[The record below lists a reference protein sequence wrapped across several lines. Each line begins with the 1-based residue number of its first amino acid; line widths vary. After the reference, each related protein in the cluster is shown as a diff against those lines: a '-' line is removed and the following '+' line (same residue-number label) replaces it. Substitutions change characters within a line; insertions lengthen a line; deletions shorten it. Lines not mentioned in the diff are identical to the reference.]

1 MLSHPEPRHLS
12 VQCASPAGLHDMAY
26 VEWGD
31 AANPNV
37 LVCVHGLSRVGRDF
51 DRLAKALA
59 NHYRVVCPDV
69 VGRGASGRLANPLLY
84 GVPQYVSDMVTLIA
98 RLNVPQVDWFGTSMG
113 GLIGMSLAG
122 LADSPI
128 ARGRKLIV
136 NDVGPTLDPAALTRI
151 GQYIGV
157 PRTFASVEEATA
169 AVKITSASF
178 GLRTEAEWREL
189 TELVI
194 RKNDDGS
201 YRLHYDM
208 RIGDAFRA
216 VTPQQAQAGEQ
227 ALWALWANIKADT
240 LVVRGA
246 QSDLLSPATL
256 QRMLDTNPL
265 ATAVEIEG
273 VGHAPMFWHDDQIQ
287 IAKLFYL
294 AGT

>member
-1 MLSHPEPRHLS
+1 MLSHPEPRHHT
-12 VQCASPAGLHDMAY
+12 VQCASPSGLHHMAY

-31 AANPNV
+31 AANPDV

-122 LADSPI
+122 LPDSPI
-128 ARGRKLIV
+128 ARGRKLLI

-178 GLRTEAEWREL
+178 GLRTDVQWREL
-189 TELVI
+189 AELVI
-194 RKNDDGS
+194 RKNDDGT

-208 RIGDAFRA
+208 RIGDAFR
-216 VTPQQAQAGEQ
+216 TTTLEQAQAGEQ
-227 ALWALWANIKADT
+227 VLWNLWANIKADT

-265 ATAVEIEG
+265 ASSAEIAG
-273 VGHAPMFWHDDQIQ
+273 VGHAPMFWGEDQIQ
-287 IAKLFYL
+287 IAKQFFL
-294 AGT
+294 AST